1 MTTISKAAFWPV
13 LRKLHLVLLIES
25 WRKTRRQRNAL
36 LRLDERLLKDIGIS
50 RDIAKTEGCRPFWDA
65 PPHWLSN
72 FR

>member
-1 MTTISKAAFWPV
+1 MTTISKATFWPV
-13 LRKLHLVLLIES
+13 LRKLNLVPPIES